1 MADEVGNCLIC
12 KCSSTQP
19 GASTVTLER
28 GSLTLVVKD
37 VPSRVC
43 PNCGEAYIDED
54 TMRKLLA
61 TAEAEVQ
68 AGAQVEVRYYKA
80 A

>member
-1 MADEVGNCLIC
+1 MKCVMCKYEEVRDG
-12 KCSSTQP
+12 S
-19 GASTVTLER
+19 STVTLER
-28 GSLTLVVKD
+28 GSLTLVIKN

-43 PNCGEAYIDED
+43 PNCGEAYIDEG
-54 TMRKLLA
+54 TTRKLLA

-68 AGAQVEVRYYKA
+68 AGAQVEVRQYKA